1 MSVIKYLQKSLTVL
15 KFSNESSLFSFF
27 ASAVNSFSA
36 SAEFSWVIL
45 FSIFLILVSLFMG
58 VVSFVVDKK
67 RAVRYLFTLFAS
79 VGIMMA
85 AIYAP
90 NIAEMIVDYM

>member
-1 MSVIKYLQKSLTVL
+1 METIIKILILYRKISELHLSLPQV
-15 KFSNESSLFSFF
+15 
-27 ASAVNSFSA
+27 V
-36 SAEFSWVIL
+36 VIL